1 VKVSRADVLPVPG
14 LYFGGGL
21 VIIVEGDVVVVGDG
35 RRGTVDLPEPGI
47 VARAS
52 QEQEQRH

>member
-14 LYFGGGL
+14 LYLGGSL
-21 VIIVEGDVVVVGDG
+21 VIIIEGDVVVVGDG

-52 QEQEQRH
+52 QEKEKRY